1 MEDKIMSDGATPD
14 PNDPN
19 PQTTAIPD
27 PDGYA
32 ELCAKYDYCKRVNK
46 E

>member
-1 MEDKIMSDGATPD
+1 MEDNIMSDGATPD
-14 PNDPN
+14 LNDPN
-19 PQTTAIPD
+19 QQTTAILD